1 MMPAGPSSF
10 AERVSYIWWLDGPV
24 AAKEK
29 SSWLSAVLADGAYLV
44 AWPWLAAL
52 APPLS
57 FLIGLGLGAEHPGY
71 IFSCSLVMV
80 LGMFVIANFSAALGL
95 WMWVGFLLGDF
106 FHPHYIF
113 RGNSF
118 PAHLLYF
125 YIPLVLTNLLLA
137 GLLVITPLTAKMLRI
152 RTAAE
157 LKLAF
162 FRSRSSTFILHAVIQ
177 AMLAGVWTQTIA
189 NLVQPAFS
197 WQGTGA
203 PVECIRPLQHFG
215 WILALTAGLM
225 GAARI
230 FAEYAATAR
239 PKVAS
244 RLREFGAAMAAT
256 RTRSIPRMPGWAALV
271 LKAAFSTFM
280 LSGLITRWWETL
292 ELMSMFLLLF
302 SLRRLISQHW
312 IWWARMVSRVPLLVR
327 LLLATGVGAAL
338 SWRMVSRAYVVDNSF
353 QSIILTVT
361 ICLLLVSFLIPGTG
375 AQPKTQSQEAA

>member
-1 MMPAGPSSF
+1 MMPTGPSSF
-10 AERVSYIWWLDGPV
+10 AERVSYVWWLGGPV

-203 PVECIRPLQHFG
+203 PVECIRPLQYFG

-225 GAARI
+225 GTARI

-256 RTRSIPRMPGWAALV
+256 QTRGIPRMPGWAALV

-292 ELMSMFLLLF
+292 ELMFMFLLLF

-312 IWWARMVSRVPLLVR
+312 IWWTRMVSRVPLLVR
-327 LLLATGVGAAL
+327 LLLATGAGAAL
-338 SWRMVSRAYVVDNSF
+338 SWRMVSRAYVIDNSF